1 MEVQESIFDYSTAKN
16 QDDYSPIPEGTIVKV
31 KFTIKKGDYNNEEH
45 GWTDGLAT
53 LGQSGAVYLNTINTV
68 LTGEHK
74 NKKIYHLIGLYSPK
88 GPTYEEM
95 GKSYIKA
102 VLDSAYGLEPND
114 MSEEARKKRSKKR
127 SELEGLVHLVEV
139 KTTHD
144 HKGNLKNEIKKVITP
159 NDIRYGEAMGVKIE
173 DDFDDEIPWEEEK

>member
-31 KFTIKKGDYNNEEH
+31 KFTIKEGGYNDVEQ
-45 GWTDGLAT
+45 GWTEGLAT

-88 GPTYEEM
+88 GDTYNEM

-102 VLDSAYGLEPND
+102 LLDSAYGLDPND
-114 MSEEARKKRSKKR
+114 MSEEARKKRSKKL
-127 SELEGLVHLVEV
+127 SELAGLVHLVEV
-139 KTTHD
+139 KNTHD

-159 NDIRYGEAMGVKIE
+159 KDIRYGEAMGVKIE